1 MIRQGAFGLA
11 LIFAGAAALATV
23 FLYLRQP
30 IIVAYIGLGM
40 LMGPWG
46 LKVVKDPTH
55 IDRISHIGIILL
67 MFLIGLN
74 LHVQKLVKLLR
85 TTSLITFGTCVV
97 FAAPVALLTRAFGFS
112 WFDSLV
118 VGMALMFSSTVI
130 SIKLIP
136 TTTLHQKHMGEVM
149 ISVLLL
155 QDIIALLIILLLYG
169 AGGDSVYVQGAWLL
183 VKTAA
188 LFVGAWLA
196 VRYGLLRLLGRF
208 DVIQDYLFLMSL
220 GWCLLCAEAAYLLGL
235 SHEIGA
241 FTAGIALGTAPI
253 SLVISEGLK
262 PVREFFLILFFFSI
276 GARFDFLVTEEVVLP
291 GLLLAALLLVLKP
304 VAFWAAFR
312 LGGESPK
319 LARGLALRLGQ
330 ASEFSILVAYSA
342 INAGRIEPRTA
353 YLIQLTAILTFI
365 ASTYIVVYKC
375 PTPIGLTNKARQD

>member
-1 MIRQGAFGLA
+1 MNQLDNIVFELA

-118 VGMALMFSSTVI
+118 VGLALMFSSTVI

-304 VAFWAAFR
+304 AAFWAAFR
-312 LGGESPK
+312 LGGESPR

-353 YLIQLTAILTFI
+353 
-365 ASTYIVVYKC
+365 
-375 PTPIGLTNKARQD
+375 